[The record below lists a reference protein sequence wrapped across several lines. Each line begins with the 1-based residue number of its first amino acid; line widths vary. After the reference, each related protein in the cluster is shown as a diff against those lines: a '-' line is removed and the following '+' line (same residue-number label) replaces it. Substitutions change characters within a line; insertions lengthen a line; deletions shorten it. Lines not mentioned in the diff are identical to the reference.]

1 MRWKRMPAI
10 VVVLCCVIGFIA
22 LTAVIGLLGAGRQIS
37 KIAGDAVVE
46 PLRKRIRSV
55 LSRG

>member
-1 MRWKRMPAI
+1 MPGI
-10 VVVLCCVIGFIA
+10 VAVLCCVIGFIA

-37 KIAGDAVVE
+37 KIAGDIVVE

>member
-1 MRWKRMPAI
+1 MPAI

-22 LTAVIGLLGAGRQIS
+22 LTAVVGLLGVLRPIS
-37 KIAGDAVVE
+37 ILARDNVVE
-46 PLRKRIRSV
+46 PLHNRIWNV

>member
-10 VVVLCCVIGFIA
+10 VVVLCCVVVFIA
-22 LTAVIGLLGAGRQIS
+22 LTAGIGLLGAIRPIS
-37 KIAGDAVVE
+37 KLARDNVVE
-46 PLRKRIRSV
+46 PLHKRIRSA